1 MVTREKSE
9 KDDVFALLLFLSRK
23 QQPFGQRLRTC
34 IHNQT
39 VLNGCEYG
47 FLESERRLWALDTE
61 VRRFFDLES
70 YRYIFDVAII
80 LLATKSFA
88 ILTKRVD
95 MPQVVGALIA
105 GLVLGPSILGLLS
118 PTEFLSQISELGVI
132 VLMFGAGLQTDMKEL
147 TRSGGSSFLIALCG
161 VLVPLA
167 GGFLTAAA
175 FNSGHEVF
183 WENMF
188 VGTILTATSVS
199 ISVETL
205 KEMGKLSTR
214 SGNAILGAALIDD
227 ILGLILLTFIT
238 SASDQSVR
246 LGLVMLKVVLFFAVT
261 AVLGKFLH
269 TLIQKWMDSAS
280 WNRKRFAIISL
291 AFCFFYAYIAE
302 EVFGVADI
310 IGAFFIGLM
319 ISNTTR
325 ATYVNSKCET
335 LSYMFLSPVFFAS
348 VGLKV
353 SLDSMTL
360 PTALLT
366 VVIVLVA
373 VFSKIIG
380 CGLSAKICGYTK
392 EEALRIGVGM
402 VSRGE
407 VALIVANKGIASGM
421 MNPVFLVPVVL
432 MVVVTTVITPIMLRA
447 VYPKRKPEEEAK
459 ELVHSD
465 LVEGYQEI
473 RDFDLASQTILDM
486 HNVLQGKR
494 PDGRSK

>member
-1 MVTREKSE
+1 M
-9 KDDVFALLLFLSRK
+9 
-23 QQPFGQRLRTC
+23 
-34 IHNQT
+34 
-39 VLNGCEYG
+39 
-47 FLESERRLWALDTE
+47 
-61 VRRFFDLES
+61 ES

-105 GLVLGPSILGLLS
+105 GLVLGPSILGLIS

-238 SASDQSVR
+238 SASDQSVK

-261 AVLGKFLH
+261 AVLGKFL
-269 TLIQKWMDSAS
+269 
-280 WNRKRFAIISL
+280 
-291 AFCFFYAYIAE
+291 
-302 EVFGVADI
+302 
-310 IGAFFIGLM
+310 
-319 ISNTTR
+319 
-325 ATYVNSKCET
+325 
-335 LSYMFLSPVFFAS
+335 
-348 VGLKV
+348 
-353 SLDSMTL
+353 
-360 PTALLT
+360 
-366 VVIVLVA
+366 
-373 VFSKIIG
+373 
-380 CGLSAKICGYTK
+380 
-392 EEALRIGVGM
+392 
-402 VSRGE
+402 
-407 VALIVANKGIASGM
+407 
-421 MNPVFLVPVVL
+421 
-432 MVVVTTVITPIMLRA
+432 TP
-447 VYPKRKPEEEAK
+447 
-459 ELVHSD
+459 
-465 LVEGYQEI
+465 
-473 RDFDLASQTILDM
+473 
-486 HNVLQGKR
+486 
-494 PDGRSK
+494 